1 MSEPTPYVELHA
13 HSCYSLLDATPF
25 PEELV
30 NRAVELGQPA
40 IALTDH
46 DALYGI
52 VPFYLRAREVGIK
65 PILGAELT
73 LEDDSHLTLLA
84 ETYEGYRNLCRLI
97 SAGRLTCAKGESRLA
112 WQKLTEHKGGLICLT
127 GCRRGPVARH
137 LLVGDEGLA
146 TRCLELLLNI
156 FPTGNLYVELQR
168 NLQRGDMQLS
178 RRLAALARTYRLPI
192 VATGNVHYLRPEDA
206 ELQSVLVSVR
216 ERLPFPKL
224 EDKKH
229 DQLPAFRP
237 NQEYYLRSSTE
248 VCALYTDLPE
258 AIRSTERIAER
269 CNVTLPTGL
278 QILPKVPTPNEVTA
292 DEYLRQLCEEA
303 LPRYY
308 ERNWAEAIALL
319 EKELNI
325 IARLGLAN
333 YFLVIWDIVCFCKRE
348 GILCHGRGSAAN
360 SLVARLLG
368 ITSVDPICQKLI
380 IERFLSVEYGGTP
393 DVDLDI
399 DALERERVIQYVRQ
413 QWGIDMAV
421 MACTYITYRSAS
433 ALNDAGY
440 ALGFTKE
447 TLKDV
452 SLALAEQHY
461 RAQEAQPESQP
472 DAARLN
478 NEEEVEEPDI
488 PISEAVARL
497 QTVQGKLSSA
507 EWSRLVDLAGRLRRR
522 PRHLGQHNGG
532 TIVAGEPI
540 DSLIPIEPAS
550 MPDRRVVQFD
560 KEWLEAL
567 GIVKIDLL
575 GLRMLSVLSR
585 TVQLVQ
591 RERGLTLDLDRLD
604 CSDPRV
610 YAFICSGKTIGIFQV
625 ESGAQVSI
633 IPELQP
639 RCFQDLVVEVS
650 LIRPGPLQGNM
661 VHPYLRRRNGKEP
674 ITYPHPLLQSAL
686 ELTLGVIVFQEQ
698 VIAVARDFAGFTPG
712 RGELLRRALGS
723 KYSVEATES
732 FHAEFVQGAVAKG
745 VTEDIA
751 EQVWDM
757 IKGFAGYSFSQAHAS
772 AFAVLVYWSAWLRF
786 YYPVEYFCALM
797 QSSPLGTYPPHVL
810 ESEGRRSH
818 IRFLPIDINSSQAQ
832 ADVQNGCVRHGLDYV
847 KGVGPNRAKH
857 IIECRG
863 DNPFTSIEDFIRR
876 TNFGRRVA
884 EPLVLAGAFDGFGER
899 NQMRWELSRALNA
912 VYHPLALPLE
922 FPDEQKVVKPLS
934 DHKKLALIFATTGVT
949 AGAHLTEIHR
959 EAFKLAG
966 CWPYEQLLKTRLGSK
981 VKVGGLVADGIRR
994 PESAEGTAFIRL
1006 DCPEG
1011 MIDVTIPENL
1021 FLKFHQAL
1029 RSNFLIV
1036 EGVLRQQIPTVSLLL
1051 KNVQAV

>member
-1 MSEPTPYVELHA
+1 MSDPIPYVELHA

-46 DALYGI
+46 DALYGV

-97 SAGRLTCAKGESRLA
+97 SAGRMACAKGESRLA
-112 WQKLTEHKGGLICLT
+112 WQKLMEHSGGLICLT

-137 LLVGDEGLA
+137 LLLGDESLA
-146 TRCLELLLNI
+146 TRCLELLLNT
-156 FPTGNLYVELQR
+156 FPIGSLYVELQR

-178 RRLAALARTYRLPI
+178 RRLAALARTYRLPV

-206 ELQSVLVSVR
+206 DLQSALVSVR
-216 ERLPFPKL
+216 ERMPFPKL

-229 DQLPAFRP
+229 DQLPAFKP
-237 NQEYYLRSSTE
+237 NQEYYLRSSAE
-248 VCALYTDLPE
+248 VGALYTDLPD
-258 AIRSTERIAER
+258 AIHSTGRIAER

-278 QILPKVPTPNEVTA
+278 QILPKVPTPDGLTA
-292 DEYLRQLCEEA
+292 DAYLRQLCEEA

-308 ERNWAEAIALL
+308 ERNQTEAVALL
-319 EKELNI
+319 EKELDI

-333 YFLVIWDIVCFCKRE
+333 YFLVIWDVVGFCKRE

-368 ITSVDPICQKLI
+368 ITAVDPIGQKLI
-380 IERFLSVEYGGTP
+380 IERFLSVEHGGTP

-413 QWGIDMAV
+413 RWGIDMAV
-421 MACTYITYRSAS
+421 MACTYITYHSAS

-447 TLKDV
+447 TLKEV

-461 RAQEAQPESQP
+461 QAQPEAQP
-472 DAARLN
+472 DAAQLN
-478 NEEEVEEPDI
+478 NAEEVEEPDI
-488 PISEAVARL
+488 PLAEAVTKL

-507 EWSRLVDLAGRLRRR
+507 EWRRLVDLAGRLRRR

-550 MPDRRVVQFD
+550 MPDRMVVQFD

-625 ESGAQVSI
+625 ESGAQVSV

-639 RCFQDLVVEVS
+639 HCFQDLVVEVS

-674 ITYPHPLLQSAL
+674 ITYLHPSLQSAL

-698 VIAVARDFAGFTPG
+698 VIAVARDFAGFTAG

-732 FHAEFVQGAVAKG
+732 FQAEFIQGAVAKG
-745 VTEDIA
+745 VTENIA
-751 EQVWDM
+751 RQVWDM

-810 ESEGRRSH
+810 ESEGQRSH
-818 IRFLPIDINSSQAQ
+818 IRFLPIDINLSQAQ
-832 ADVQNGCVRHGLDYV
+832 ADVQKGCVRHGLDYV
-847 KGVGPNRAKH
+847 KGVGPNRAKR
-857 IIECRG
+857 IVECRG
-863 DNPFTSIEDFIRR
+863 DRPFTSLLDFVQR
-876 TNFGRRVA
+876 TNFGRRVI
-884 EPLVLAGAFDGFGER
+884 EPLILAGAFDGFGER
-899 NQMRWELSRALNA
+899 NQILWDLSKALK
-912 VYHPLALPLE
+912 VTHQPLALPLE
-922 FPDEQKVVKPLS
+922 FPDEEAMMKPMS
-934 DHKKLALIFATTGVT
+934 NEKKLALTFATTGVT
-949 AGAHLTEIHR
+949 AGTHLTEIHR
-959 EAFKLAG
+959 EAFKQAG
-966 CWPYEQLLKTRLGSK
+966 CWPYQQLLKTRLGSK

-994 PESAEGTAFIRL
+994 PPTAHGTAFLRL
-1006 DCPEG
+1006 DSPEG
-1011 MIDVTIPENL
+1011 IVDVIVPEAL
-1021 FLKFHQAL
+1021 YLKCHDVL
-1029 RSNFLIV
+1029 RSVFLVV
-1036 EGVLRQQIPTVSLLL
+1036 EGVIRQQTPTVSVLM
-1051 KNVQAV
+1051 KRAQALG